1 MLNTLGWSVSS
12 IAFADLVASEQLS
25 GQLDDAQSKVPDP
38 TSPEKSGK
46 HCNEGCHI
54 FTHMQGL
61 VQTAVVYPLAFD
73 SFGISRPVEPPSDL
87 SPDSLFRPPR
97 FSALA

>member
-12 IAFADLVASEQLS
+12 TAFADLVASEQVS

-38 TSPEKSGK
+38 ASPDKSGK

-61 VQTAVVYPLAFD
+61 VQTAVVYPLAFG
-73 SFGISRPVEPPSDL
+73 SFGISRSVESPSDL
-87 SPDSLFRPPR
+87 STDSLFRPPR
-97 FSALA
+97 ISALA